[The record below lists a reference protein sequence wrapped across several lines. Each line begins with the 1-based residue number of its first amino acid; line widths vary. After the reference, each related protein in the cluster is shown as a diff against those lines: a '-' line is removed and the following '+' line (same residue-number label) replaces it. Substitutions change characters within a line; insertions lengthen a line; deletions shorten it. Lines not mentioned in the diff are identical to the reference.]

1 MDERFDYLD
10 KRIQN
15 GEFQKLRQSLGNI
28 IYACRDFSDGEFDDA
43 VKYVES
49 KGIKIKDDEL
59 KGELVSIGKETYTD
73 DDFAVAIVHLQRNF
87 CDERIAEVKKIGKAL
102 YSSKPAPQKE
112 PTKQT
117 QTSSAQTPQ
126 SSAKPEGVPRPKAV
140 RHQFRKWIL
149 AAALLVAVIV
159 IIAIALQIGNNSN

>member
-1 MDERFDYLD
+1 MNRFADLD
-10 KRIQN
+10 KRIQ
-15 GEFQKLRQSLGNI
+15 EKDIFMLREALGNT
-28 IYACRDFSDGEFDDA
+28 IYGCRNFSDGEFDNA
-43 VKYVES
+43 VQYVES

-59 KGELVSIGKETYTD
+59 KGALISTGKQTYTP
-73 DDFAVAIVHLQRNF
+73 DDFADAIAELKMNF
-87 CDERIAEVKKIGKAL
+87 CDERIADVKKIGKAL

-117 QTSSAQTPQ
+117 QTSSAQAPQ

-149 AAALLVAVIV
+149 AAALLVAVIAVATIV
-159 IIAIALQIGNNSN
+159 IIALQTP